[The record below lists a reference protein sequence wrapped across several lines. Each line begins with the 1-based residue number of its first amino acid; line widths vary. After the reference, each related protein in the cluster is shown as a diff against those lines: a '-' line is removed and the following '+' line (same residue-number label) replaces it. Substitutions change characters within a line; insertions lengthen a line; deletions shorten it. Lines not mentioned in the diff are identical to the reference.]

1 MNVERVLGACGA
13 ASAFVAVAAGAFAAH
28 ALRTRMAADLLT
40 VFETAARYQMYHALG
55 ILFVAVA
62 YGRWGAAP
70 LLWAGW
76 SFVAGTVIFSGSLYV
91 LALTGTRWLGAIT
104 PVGGVCFLAGWALL
118 AWGLAGAPR

>member
-1 MNVERVLGACGA
+1 MTTERLLGVIGA
-13 ASAFVAVAAGAFAAH
+13 AFALCSVAAGAFAAH
-28 ALRTRMAADLLT
+28 ALRSRMAADLLT
-40 VFETAARYQMYHALG
+40 VFETAARYQMYHAVG

-76 SFVAGTVIFSGSLYV
+76 SFVAGTLLFSGSLYL
-91 LALTGTRWLGAIT
+91 LAVTGVRWLGAVT

-118 AWGLAGAPR
+118 AWGIAAAPR

>member
-1 MNVERVLGACGA
+1 LTTERLLGVIGA
-13 ASAFVAVAAGAFAAH
+13 AFALCSVAAGAFAAH
-28 ALRTRMAADLLT
+28 ALRSRMAADLLT
-40 VFETAARYQMYHALG
+40 VFETAAHYQMYHAVG

-76 SFVAGTVIFSGSLYV
+76 SFVAGTLLFSGSLYL
-91 LALTGTRWLGAIT
+91 LAVTGVRWLGAVT

-118 AWGLAGAPR
+118 AWGIAAAPR

>member
-1 MNVERVLGACGA
+1 LTTERLLGVIGA
-13 ASAFVAVAAGAFAAH
+13 AFALCSVAAGAFAAH
-28 ALRTRMAADLLT
+28 ALRSRMAADLLT
-40 VFETAARYQMYHALG
+40 VFETAARYQMYHAVG

-76 SFVAGTVIFSGSLYV
+76 SFVAGTLLFSGSLYL
-91 LALTGTRWLGAIT
+91 LAVTGVRWLGAVT

-118 AWGLAGAPR
+118 AWGIAAAPR